1 MHDIGWNMLCC
12 FRWTVPFCYIMQ
24 GENKATMGEV
34 IGVDDVPQ
42 RGVGGVHHLICDGPD
57 AVPSSQEFY
66 PKRYL

>member
-1 MHDIGWNMLCC
+1 
-12 FRWTVPFCYIMQ
+12 MQ

-34 IGVDDVPQ
+34 MGVDDVPQ